1 MEKVALSKEDNV
13 WLELLRFLAVGLY
26 GTLIDYIV
34 EVWCTSLFSSWIS
47 GNSSHFVAFII
58 QFLISLIG
66 FVIATPSTWSL
77 SAIWAFK
84 NKGDQ
89 KETKSIKGAL
99 KFTGFA
105 FLGLL
110 GGALIQLLGY
120 MICLEWSG
128 LNINILDINFSTLFN
143 SSINVFLAFTIVFI
157 FKTGFTTVF
166 NYVTRKFI
174 LYKTKKQEN

>member
-1 MEKVALSKEDNV
+1 MLKFGA
-13 WLELLRFLAVGLY
+13 RP
-26 GTLIDYIV
+26 
-34 EVWCTSLFSSWIS
+34 WIS
-47 GNSSHFVAFII
+47 GNDSHFIAFII

-66 FVIATPSTWSL
+66 FVVATPSTWSL

-89 KETKSIKGAL
+89 NETKSIKGAF

-120 MICLEWSG
+120 MVCLEWSG
-128 LNINILDINFSTLFN
+128 LNINILDIDFSTLFN
-143 SSINVFLAFTIVFI
+143 SSINVFLAFTIVFV
-157 FKTGFTTVF
+157 FKTGFTTIF

-174 LYKTKKQEN
+174 LYKAKK

>member
-1 MEKVALSKEDNV
+1 MGKFTLPKEDNA
-13 WLELLRFLAVGLY
+13 WLELFRFLAVGLY

-34 EVWCTSLFSSWIS
+34 EVWCTSLFSSWANGS
-47 GNSSHFVAFII
+47 NSHFLAFLI

-89 KETKSIKGAL
+89 QETKSIKGAM

-128 LNINILDINFSTLFN
+128 LNINILNIDFSTLFN
-143 SSINVFLAFTIVFI
+143 SSINVFLAFTLVFV

-174 LYKTKKQEN
+174 LYKNKEKKD